1 MAIFRKRD
9 GDSPAK
15 GKAAQGSA
23 PPGGEAASN
32 GASAPDGAGAGWI
45 AKSGIP
51 RGNLLYLAEGYGLH
65 SRDSVPSNGASRTVG
80 EDAVLLTGSGLPR
93 GKFLYITEG
102 YGPLP
107 DED

>member
-1 MAIFRKRD
+1 MAIFGKRD

-15 GKAAQGSA
+15 GKAAAGSA

-32 GASAPDGAGAGWI
+32 GASAPDGADAGDWH
-45 AKSGIP
+45 SEIP
-51 RGNLLYLAEGYGLH
+51 RGNLLYLADGYGLH
-65 SRDSVPSNGASRTVG
+65 SRDSVPSNGASLTDG
-80 EDAVLLTGSGLPR
+80 EEAVLLTGSGLPR
-93 GKFLYITEG
+93 GKFLYITAG

>member
-9 GDSPAK
+9 GDTPAK
-15 GKAAQGSA
+15 GKAAADSA
-23 PPGGEAASN
+23 PQGGEAASN
-32 GASAPDGAGAGWI
+32 GASAPDSAGSGWI

-51 RGNLLYLAEGYGLH
+51 RGE
-65 SRDSVPSNGASRTVG
+65 
-80 EDAVLLTGSGLPR
+80 
-93 GKFLYITEG
+93 FLYIARG